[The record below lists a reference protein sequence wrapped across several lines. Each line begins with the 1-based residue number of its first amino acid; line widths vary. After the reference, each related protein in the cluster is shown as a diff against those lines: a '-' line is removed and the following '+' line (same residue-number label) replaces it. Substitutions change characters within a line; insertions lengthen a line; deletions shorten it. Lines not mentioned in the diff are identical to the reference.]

1 MTNEYK
7 IKFKLT
13 VLISLGLL
21 ASVYFFSW
29 WWDDLKI
36 YNPLYVLL
44 LIFALLYSFT
54 QIYSVWYII
63 LHAKYPVEKP
73 GEKDFTIDVFIPA
86 FNEPLWMVE
95 RAVKAVVEIHY
106 PHKTFLLDDGNNID
120 YKVLAD
126 KYKIGYFLRESNENN
141 KAGNI
146 NNAIKKTSGQLIAI
160 FDIDHIPAPEYLD
173 KIPGRFEDPK
183 IGAVQILLDHYN
195 SQESFVASACA
206 ELNDDF
212 FGPSTLGMNGC
223 GCTTVFGSNSVF
235 RREALVSIGGYVPGL
250 AEDLNTSITLHA
262 NGWET
267 DYIPQVLA
275 KGLVPN
281 DLTSF
286 FKQQLKWARGVF
298 DTLFRIYPKIFTKLS
313 FNKHVCYLTR
323 MTYYTAGPIIAFHIL
338 MALIALSGLSAQFTN
353 YFASYLYHAIPFL
366 FIFIYT
372 HQFAGKHYRVKPLEL
387 GFRLRGIILVFGTW
401 PIYTIAFLYALFGI
415 RLRFMAT
422 PKTVR
427 KRKFLKLIM
436 PQILAVTTLLCLFC
450 TNLLFLPFNGYT
462 LIVNAFAIG
471 IALIHIGLFYAA
483 WEGWK
488 RQKESLSNEFDLS
501 VQVFNSGLKE
511 F

>member
-7 IKFKLT
+7 IKLKLT
-13 VLISLGLL
+13 VLISLGILTSIL
-21 ASVYFFSW
+21 FFSW
-29 WWDDLKI
+29 WWEDSKI
-36 YNPLYVLL
+36 FNPLYIVL
-44 LIFALLYSFT
+44 FVTALLYTVT

-63 LHAKYPVEKP
+63 LHAKYPREKS

-86 FNEPLWMVE
+86 YNEPLWMVE
-95 RAVKAVVEIHY
+95 RAIKAAVEIRY
-106 PHKTFLLDDGNNID
+106 PHKTFLLDDGNND
-120 YKVLAD
+120 VYKTLAG
-126 KYKIGYFLRESNENN
+126 KYNVGYFYRESNENN

-146 NNAIKKTSGQLIAI
+146 NNAIAKTSGELIAI

-173 KIPGRFEDPK
+173 KIPGRFSDPK

-195 SQESFVASACA
+195 SHESFVASACA

-212 FGPSTLGMNGC
+212 FGPSTLGMSGC

-235 RREALVSIGGYVPGL
+235 RRDALLSIGGYVPGL

-262 NGWET
+262 NKWET

-286 FKQQLKWARGVF
+286 FKQQLKWSRGVF
-298 DTLFRIYPKIFTKLS
+298 ETLFRIYPRLFTKLS

-338 MALIALSGLSAQFTN
+338 MALIALSGSSEKFTN

-366 FIFIYT
+366 FVFIFT
-372 HQFAGKHYRVKPLEL
+372 HQYAGKHYRVKPMEP

-401 PIYTIAFLYALFGI
+401 PIYTIAFVFAIFGI
-415 RLRFMAT
+415 KLRFMAT
-422 PKTVR
+422 PKTSR

-436 PQILAVTTLLCLFC
+436 PQILATTILFVLFS
-450 TNLLFLPFNGYT
+450 TNLMLSFFYSYT
-462 LIVNAFAIG
+462 IIVNAFAFGLAVIHTG
-471 IALIHIGLFYAA
+471 IFYAV
-483 WEGWK
+483 WESWK
-488 RQKESLSNEFDLS
+488 KQKESFRNELDFSIDVL
-501 VQVFNSGLKE
+501 NSGLKE
-511 F
+511 Y